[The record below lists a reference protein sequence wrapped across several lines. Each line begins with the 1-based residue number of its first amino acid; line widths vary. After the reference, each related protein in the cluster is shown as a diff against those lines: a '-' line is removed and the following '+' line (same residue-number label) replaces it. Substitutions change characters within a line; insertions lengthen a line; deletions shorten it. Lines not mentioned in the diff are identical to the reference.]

1 MFVGQV
7 AREMREREA
16 FQELDYRAV
25 FGTIAKWAT
34 EIDDPAR
41 IPEIVSRAF
50 HVAMNGRPGPVV
62 IALPED
68 MLMERVSVADALAAE
83 PIETWPG
90 LTDMSQ
96 LQKMLWAARAADH
109 AARRQPLVGGRLR
122 RDRALRRALRPAGR
136 SRRSAACISS
146 PRCIPATRAISASAS
161 NPKLVARVKAADLVL
176 LVGGRLG
183 EMPSQGYTL
192 LDIPNPK
199 TKFVHVHPDPANS
212 AASTGPD
219 LAINAAPTAFA
230 AALEGLQ
237 PPNEI
242 RWRAETK
249 AAHDDYLAWTEQP
262 TKVPGAVNFG
272 EIMVWLRGQLPP
284 DSIITNGA
292 GNFSTWMHRF
302 YRFSKF
308 ATLLGPTSGSMGYG
322 LPAAVGAKRLYP
334 ERTVVCV
341 AGDGDFLMNGQEFA
355 TAVQYDLPIIVLIMD
370 NGMYGTIRAHQEREF
385 PSRIIGTALR
395 NPDFAAYARA
405 FGGFG
410 ATVEKTED
418 FAAAFKAAQAS
429 GKPAILHLKVDPRGD
444 QSGDDARRDP
454 RRSRWRRARRRL
466 KRLHLALNA
475 GSLLHEVSRAWP
487 IAAPRM
493 SSAASRRATTR
504 SWRRPRRSRPKP
516 ASTRCRSRRSPSAPG
531 SRPARSIATSRP
543 RPISSPRW
551 STSVS
556 EREIGA
562 MRRAADAAPGP
573 LSALAAAI
581 TTFAA
586 RALREPQA
594 RLCADRRAGRC
605 RHRRVRGSTIARRS
619 RPSSRRGSRPR

>member
-1 MFVGQV
+1 MRGKDNLRSGGEVLVDQLLVNGVRHVFCVPGESYLAALDAFHDRDIAVTVCRQEGGAVMMAEAAGKLTGRPGIAFVTRGPGATNGSPGLHIAKQDSSPMIMFVGQV

-25 FGTIAKWAT
+25 FGTMVKWAT

-41 IPEIVSRAF
+41 IPEVVSRAF

-68 MLMERVSVADALAAE
+68 MLMERVSVGDALAADM
-83 PIETWPG
+83 IETWPG
-90 LTDMSQ
+90 LTDMAQ
-96 LQKMLWAARAADH
+96 LQKMLWAAEKPLMILGGSRWSEQACAATLRFAERFDIQVMTSF
-109 AARRQPLVGGRLR
+109 RRLHLFPQAHRCY
-122 RDRALRRALRPAGR
+122 AGDLG
-136 SRRSAACISS
+136 
-146 PRCIPATRAISASAS
+146 TGV
-161 NPKLVARVKAADLVL
+161 NPKVAARVKAADLVL
-176 LVGGRLG
+176 LVGGRFG

-199 TKFVHVHPDPANS
+199 TRFIHVYPDPDEL
-212 AASTGPD
+212 GHVYRPD

-262 TKVPGAVNFG
+262 TKVPGPVNFG
-272 EIMVWLRGQLPP
+272 EIMVWLRGQLPA

-355 TAVQYDLPIIVLIMD
+355 TAVQYDLPIIVLLMD

-385 PSRIIGTALR
+385 PSRVIGTFLR
-395 NPDFAAYARA
+395 NPDFAAYAKA

-410 ATVEKTED
+410 ATIEKTED

-429 GKPAILHLKVDPRGD
+429 GKPAILHLKVDP
-444 QSGDDARRDP
+444 QAISP
-454 RRSRWRRARRRL
+454 
-466 KRLHLALNA
+466 
-475 GSLLHEVSRAWP
+475 
-487 IAAPRM
+487 
-493 SSAASRRATTR
+493 ATTLDAIR
-504 SWRRPRRSRPKP
+504 AK
-516 ASTRCRSRRSPSAPG
+516 AM
-531 SRPARSIATSRP
+531 ARD
-543 RPISSPRW
+543 
-551 STSVS
+551 
-556 EREIGA
+556 G
-562 MRRAADAAPGP
+562 
-573 LSALAAAI
+573 
-581 TTFAA
+581 
-586 RALREPQA
+586 
-594 RLCADRRAGRC
+594 
-605 RHRRVRGSTIARRS
+605 
-619 RPSSRRGSRPR
+619 